1 MSGNLVALQAWR
13 ISGGVVEADEGGTFG
28 LGFCFCFV
36 GRCWFVL
43 KVVVVVEGE
52 RERKRKR
59 EKREKEN
66 SEAMEMQRKF
76 LGFLECVVDDVVM
89 VFIVIGILEFNVWS
103 GVIKD

>member
-1 MSGNLVALQAWR
+1 M
-13 ISGGVVEADEGGTFG
+13 VEADEGGTFG

-43 KVVVVVEGE
+43 KVVVVEEEE

-59 EKREKEN
+59 EKREKES
-66 SEAMEMQRKF
+66 SEAMEMQRF
-76 LGFLECVVDDVVM
+76 LGFLECVVDDFAM

-103 GVIKD
+103 GVIKN